1 MSFLSSFLSK
11 IQLRRI
17 VTIGL
22 ISITVF
28 FGFTLGIG
36 HSDRVLAEV
45 LKRDAV
51 GITGESSLSDAEY
64 ESAKANRNQIQAER
78 SQQAAEDLDNK
89 NAADKLNL
97 DEIVVPPAIEKAL
110 DLDE

>member
-1 MSFLSSFLSK
+1 MSFLAK
-11 IQLRRI
+11 TQLRRI
-17 VTIGL
+17 ITIGL

-28 FGFTLGIG
+28 FGSVLGIG
-36 HSDRVLAEV
+36 HGDRVLAEV

-51 GITGESSLSDAEY
+51 GITEESSLSDAEY

-97 DEIVVPPAIEKAL
+97 DEIAPPAIEKAL

>member
-1 MSFLSSFLSK
+1 MSFLSKTQLRKLVTISLIFLS
-11 IQLRRI
+11 
-17 VTIGL
+17 
-22 ISITVF
+22 VF

-51 GITGESSLSDAEY
+51 GITEEGSLSEAEY

-78 SQQAAEDLDNK
+78 SKQAAEDLDNK
-89 NAADKLNL
+89 KAADKLNL
-97 DEIVVPPAIEKAL
+97 EEIVVPPVIEKAL
-110 DLDE
+110 DLDD

>member
-11 IQLRRI
+11 TQLRKL
-17 VTIGL
+17 VTISL
-22 ISITVF
+22 IFLSVF

-97 DEIVVPPAIEKAL
+97 DEIVPPAVEKAL
-110 DLDE
+110 DLDD

>member
-1 MSFLSSFLSK
+1 MSFLSK

-22 ISITVF
+22 ISLLVF
-28 FGFTLGIG
+28 FGSALKSD

-51 GITGESSLSDAEY
+51 GITEESSLSDAEY
-64 ESAKANRNQIQAER
+64 QSAKANRNQIQAER
-78 SQQAAEDLDNK
+78 SKQAEEDVEDK
-89 NAADKLNL
+89 SVADKLNL
-97 DEIVVPPAIEKAL
+97 EEIAPPPVKDAL
-110 DLDE
+110 GLED

>member
-1 MSFLSSFLSK
+1 MSFLSK
-11 IQLRRI
+11 TQLRRI
-17 VTIGL
+17 ITIGL

-28 FGFTLGIG
+28 FGSFLGIG

-51 GITGESSLSDAEY
+51 GITEEGSLSEAEY

-78 SQQAAEDLDNK
+78 SKQAAENLDNK
-89 NAADKLNL
+89 KAADKLNL
-97 DEIVVPPAIEKAL
+97 EEIVVPPVIEKAL
-110 DLDE
+110 DLDD

>member
-1 MSFLSSFLSK
+1 MSFLAYFFSK
-11 IQLRRI
+11 TQLRRI
-17 VTIGL
+17 ITIGL

-28 FGFTLGIG
+28 FGSFLGIG

-51 GITGESSLSDAEY
+51 GITKESSLTDAEY

-78 SQQAAEDLDNK
+78 SKQAAEDLDNK
-89 NAADKLNL
+89 KTADKLNL
-97 DEIVVPPAIEKAL
+97 DEIVPPAVEKAL
-110 DLDE
+110 DLDD